1 VSLLPVKDLTISF
14 PDPLFPRDNKMRQ
27 DQRPTCF
34 ISYCREG
41 VDRESVDHLVQ
52 QLRQTS
58 RQRVDFLYD
67 EDLDAGAKL
76 PAFMEMLQRVDGVI
90 LLLSPE
96 YKART
101 EERRGGVYTEYSEII
116 RRYQE
121 LETLAN
127 EQAQLQKD
135 FASLIYPPFPLIPII
150 LSGSFASS
158 CPLELRENLC
168 LNFTTY
174 KAFRRDNGHLYATQ
188 QVEARH
194 NKQIGK
200 IVSQIVVNNSSKS
213 QAVAASF
220 DELRSAFLENT
231 KHEHIAGDPRFE
243 SQIDELFVK
252 TYAFKKVRKQTSYL
266 LIGRKGSGKSTIV
279 DYLSRDTDDQYK
291 DAINISIN
299 DFDLEYLYSILS
311 TQQLRAELNVVVS
324 QVRVFEVIWE
334 LFLYVCCMNCLGIEF
349 RKGRAKN
356 GQLQHL
362 AVLDRFLRKMTGSVS
377 DLAFQIDFK
386 ASFHW
391 CYSKVVQQID
401 DAIDTAR
408 DDVAEFSYDL
418 SRLLNPEDMLRTAL
432 SNEVVDA
439 FHSSL
444 NHCTKRFLISLDGFD
459 TAFEE
464 FRIRS
469 QHANHSDEET
479 RRRTQYEIDWL
490 RGFAHVLIEMKS
502 SPRRKPLS
510 NLTDFCATIPKDR
523 FIEIRNAERDSY
535 VYIGKCHEI
544 RWSAIELAIL
554 LRKRLEIIGNYKTD
568 KRSTPQKR
576 LEEVLTKCFPYVPLE
591 TVTTVDDMEHEL
603 PIFVD
608 VLRHTFWRP
617 REILIYFA
625 KIIAVLKDIKRRN
638 IDVTQFAVSKCI
650 ADTTREI
657 VRTEFLSE
665 FQRHCWNIREIIEKF
680 RRRKQILN
688 LDEVQIA
695 LKDLPF
701 YFIDQEKAIFD
712 FKRQI
717 QFLYEIGFLGLEVSA
732 RTKGRLRLLDIDI
745 FWFNAGDDPFEVIAD
760 EGFLESR
767 FVVHPIFC
775 ELLDLDVRKQRLT
788 LDIHWKYLE
797 QQEAHVIAPS

>member
-1 VSLLPVKDLTISF
+1 MRKDH
-14 PDPLFPRDNKMRQ
+14 
-27 DQRPTCF
+27 RPTCF
-34 ISYCREG
+34 ISYCRDG
-41 VDRESVDHLVQ
+41 ADRDTIDHLIQ
-52 QLRQTS
+52 QLRHTS
-58 RQRVDFLYD
+58 RQRIEFLYD
-67 EDLDAGAKL
+67 EELDAGARL
-76 PAFMEMLQRVDGVI
+76 PAFMDLLRRVDGVI

-96 YKART
+96 YKTRT
-101 EERRGGVYTEYSEII
+101 EERKGGVYTEYSEII

-121 LETLAN
+121 LESAAN
-127 EQAQLQKD
+127 EHTKSSED
-135 FASLIYPPFPLIPII
+135 SSPSINPPFPLIPII
-150 LSGSFASS
+150 LSGAFEKS
-158 CPLELRENLC
+158 CPIEIQENLC

-174 KAFRRDNGHLYATQ
+174 RAFRRENGHLYITQ
-188 QVEARH
+188 QVEAKH
-194 NKQIGK
+194 NKLISR

-213 QAVAASF
+213 TAVAASF

-243 SQIDELFVK
+243 SQLHDLFVK

-279 DYLSRDTDDQYK
+279 DYLSRDFDDKYK
-291 DAINISIN
+291 DAIKISIN

-334 LFLYVCCMNCLGIEF
+334 LFLYICCMNCLVTEF
-349 RKGRAKN
+349 RNGHVKN
-356 GQLQHL
+356 GQHQHL
-362 AVLDRFLRKMTGSVS
+362 SVVQRFLKRMSGVTEDRG
-377 DLAFQIDFK
+377 LQIEYK
-386 ASFHW
+386 AAFHW

-401 DAIDTAR
+401 TAIETAR
-408 DDVAEFSYDL
+408 DDTAEFSYDL
-418 SRLLNPEDMLRTAL
+418 SRLLNPEGMLRTAL
-432 SNEVVDA
+432 TDEVVDA
-439 FHSSL
+439 FHFLL
-444 NHCTKRFLISLDGFD
+444 NHCTRRFLVSLDGFD

-464 FRIRS
+464 FRVRS

-502 SPRRKPLS
+502 SPRRTPLS

-523 FIEIRNAERDSY
+523 FVEIRNSERDSY
-535 VYIGKCHEI
+535 IYIGKCHEI

-554 LRKRLEIIGNYKTD
+554 LFKRLEIVANYKTD
-568 KRSTPQKR
+568 KRLTPQKR

-591 TVTTVDDMEHEL
+591 TTTVVDGNEHEL
-603 PIFVD
+603 PIFID

-625 KIIAVLKDIKRRN
+625 KIIAVLSDIKRRN

-680 RRRKQILN
+680 RRHKQILSYE
-688 LDEVQIA
+688 EVQAA
-695 LKDLPF
+695 LKDIPF
-701 YFIDQEKAIFD
+701 YFIDQEKPIFD
-712 FKRQI
+712 LKLQV
-717 QFLYEIGFLGLEVSA
+717 QFLYEVGFLGVEVSP
-732 RTKGRLRLLDIDI
+732 RTKERLRLLDIDV

-760 EGFLESR
+760 EGFVDSK
-767 FVVHPIFC
+767 FVIHPIFC